1 MAASF
6 ERAGDTRLATLQR
19 VNVGYAYLLLGA
31 FAEAERTLREVIIAA
46 RPLGLGLVVANAQ
59 HNLGMAL
66 ARLGSLEQAIAIET
80 AAERAF
86 QVQGD
91 RRLEAGSRMYL
102 ATIHALAGDLDAA
115 QRDARAALAMTDDLP
130 SVRAHALATLAQI
143 TLARGDAAEAAMIAA
158 EAIAIVERSDA
169 DAGEALA
176 RLIFAESRFATGNV
190 AGGRAAIVLAR
201 DRLRTRAARISDRD
215 LRESFLQRVPE
226 NARTLALAATWAPD
240 VA

>member
-19 VNVGYAYLLLGA
+19 INVGYAYLVLGA
-31 FAEAERTLREVIIAA
+31 FAEAERTLREVIVAA

-66 ARLGSLEQAIAIET
+66 ARRGSLEQAIAIES

-86 QVQGD
+86 HLQGD

-102 ATIHALAGDLDAA
+102 AAIHALAGDREAA
-115 QRDARAALAMTDDLP
+115 LRDALAAVEMAADLP
-130 SVRAHALATLAQI
+130 TVRAHALATLAQI
-143 TLARGDAAEAAMIAA
+143 TLARGRPREAAATAAEAMSLIDGA
-158 EAIAIVERSDA
+158 DA
-169 DAGEALA
+169 DAGEALV
-176 RLIFAESRFATGNV
+176 RLIFAETRDAIGDTPG
-190 AGGRAAIVLAR
+190 ARAAILVTR
-201 DRLRTRAARISDRD
+201 NRLRARAARISDPE

-226 NARTLALAATWAPD
+226 NARTLELAAAWIPGSA
-240 VA
+240 